1 MVILFLFFGPQ
12 GEEGDYQHVGSL
24 ADLERTELNY
34 AALEF
39 IGGRSREVASGR
51 DDDGS
56 DYTEIKAK

>member
-1 MVILFLFFGPQ
+1 M
-12 GEEGDYQHVGSL
+12 GSL

-39 IGGRSREVASGR
+39 LGGRSREMASGR